1 MKNTL
6 FSGFLK
12 SSAKGLVTA
21 FATSVAMVSGLA
33 MSTAAM
39 ALSSDRDQPAQIE
52 ADNTEIDFRTGVRT
66 LTNNVLVVQGTL
78 RVKADKL
85 VANYN
90 KQGDLI
96 KAVADGS
103 LARFKQRPDDQPD
116 DVEGWAKKIIVDY
129 PKNTITL
136 IGKAALKQGA
146 STANGDT
153 IVYNMA
159 TDKLNIKNNS
169 RIGVTGKNGAKP
181 KRKIE
186 DPFKDDV
193 PSPNS
198 GSGKTKVAKSSNS
211 AETEP
216 VSEEKPETAEPA
228 PQKSG
233 RSRLILQPKK
243 KD

>member
-6 FSGFLK
+6 LS
-12 SSAKGLVTA
+12 GLVKSLSTIIA
-21 FATSVAMVSGLA
+21 MTSAVSI
-33 MSTAAM
+33 STPVL

-52 ADNTEIDFRTGVRT
+52 ADDTEIDFRTGVRT

-85 VANYN
+85 VATYN
-90 KQGDLI
+90 KQGDLV

-116 DVEGWAKKIIVDY
+116 DVEGWAKRILVDY
-129 PKNTITL
+129 PTNTITL
-136 IGKAALKQGA
+136 VGKAALKQGA
-146 STANGDT
+146 STATGNK

-159 TDKLNIKNNS
+159 TDKL
-169 RIGVTGKNGAKP
+169 RILGGSNVNTAGKNGAQP

-186 DPFKDDV
+186 DPFKDDT
-193 PSPNS
+193 PSPNT
-198 GSGKTKVAKSSNS
+198 GSGKAEVAKPNTKVA
-211 AETEP
+211 
-216 VSEEKPETAEPA
+216 SEAPSDVTPEAAEPE
-228 PQKSG
+228 PLKSG